1 ETTTIPIVMIVG
13 FEPVRLGLIT
23 SLARPEGNITGVTW
37 FTLLPK
43 QMELLKEIVPNLRRV
58 AYVVGV
64 AGDTN
69 APPEYFKISEET
81 RQIAAARL
89 DLHGRFFQLPSRT
102 ITTKSLPA
110 LRQSILMPLI
120 SQAYFPHVGDPI
132 SREFPATAAAEMH
145 LLRHQAARV
154 PGSGA
159 R

>member
-1 ETTTIPIVMIVG
+1 
-13 FEPVRLGLIT
+13 
-23 SLARPEGNITGVTW
+23 TGVTW
-37 FTLLPK
+37 FTVVPK

-110 LRQSILMPLI
+110 LRQIIFMPLI
-120 SQAYFPHVGDPI
+120 SQGPVQQQQRYCVLTSQATFPS
-132 SREFPATAAAEMH
+132 SRQPNFIW
-145 LLRHQAARV
+145 R
-154 PGSGA
+154 SI
-159 R
+159 